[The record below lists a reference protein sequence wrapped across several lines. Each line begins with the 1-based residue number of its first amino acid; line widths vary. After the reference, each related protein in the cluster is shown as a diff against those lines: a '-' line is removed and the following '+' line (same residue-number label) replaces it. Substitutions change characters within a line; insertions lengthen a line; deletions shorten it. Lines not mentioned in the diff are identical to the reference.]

1 MPGIDPVH
9 VSISPE
15 PTDAELAAIVAA
27 YREVWPRP
35 VAAAPPASVS
45 TRWKFSGRWWS
56 DMPARRGRR

>member
-1 MPGIDPVH
+1 MLKLDL
-9 VSISPE
+9 E
-15 PTDAELAAIVAA
+15 TEKQAVAA

-35 VAAAPPASVS
+35 SAVEPPKPVS